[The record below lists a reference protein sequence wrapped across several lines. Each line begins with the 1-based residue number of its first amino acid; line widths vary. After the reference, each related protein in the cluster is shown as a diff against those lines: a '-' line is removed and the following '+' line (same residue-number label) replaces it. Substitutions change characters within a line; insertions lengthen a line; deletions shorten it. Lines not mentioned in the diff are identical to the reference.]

1 MKLLLSM
8 FAYPFIVRAFVVG
21 ILVSL
26 CASLLG
32 VPLVLKRYSMIG
44 DGLSHVSFGALSV
57 AVACGFAPL
66 WFSIPVVVIAAFILM
81 HVAEKSRVSA
91 DAMIAVFS
99 ASALA
104 IGVIVTS
111 LTTGMTTDVD
121 SYMFGSILAMSRSDV
136 ILSVT
141 LALCVLALY
150 ILFYHKLFS
159 VTFDESFARA
169 TGVRVG
175 TYKTILSVLTAL
187 TVVLGMRM
195 MGAMLL
201 SSLIIFPALS
211 AMRVFKS
218 FRSVVCFAAGLSV
231 MCFCLGLTGSYLLST
246 PVGATV
252 NGRDFAPHFAA
263 CLETGCTSDATE
275 LIYNPETKD
284 IEFVEPAAG
293 GKIMAVITIP
303 VLRPQVG
310 TIRPGT
316 FKIVPA
322 GKRESFEIIHE
333 SIGFDEEKIRTKLL
347 EYKAND
353 FDPEL
358 DIASCETIVCVGNGV
373 KDESL
378 DKYRELAKLLGGK
391 LAGTRPVVD
400 RELLPYKLQVGQSG
414 VIVKPKLYIGFG
426 VSGAVNHVTGV
437 DAELF
442 IAVNKD
448 ANAPIFN
455 YCDYGVV
462 GDMDEVCDHMI
473 ELLKK

>member
-1 MKLLLSM
+1 MRLLLSM

-66 WFSIPVVVIAAFILM
+66 WFSIPVVVIAAFVLM

-111 LTTGMTTDVD
+111 LTTGMTTD

-136 ILSVT
+136 FLSVT

-159 VTFDESFARA
+159 VTFDEPFARA
-169 TGVRVG
+169 TGVHVG
-175 TYKTILSVLTAL
+175 AYKTILSVLTAL

-201 SSLIIFPALS
+201 SRLIIFPAVS

-231 MCFCLGLTGSYLLST
+231 VCFCLGLTGSYLLST

-252 NGRDFAPHFAA
+252 
-263 CLETGCTSDATE
+263 
-275 LIYNPETKD
+275 
-284 IEFVEPAAG
+284 V
-293 GKIMAVITIP
+293 
-303 VLRPQVG
+303 
-310 TIRPGT
+310 
-316 FKIVPA
+316 
-322 GKRESFEIIHE
+322 
-333 SIGFDEEKIRTKLL
+333 
-347 EYKAND
+347 
-353 FDPEL
+353 
-358 DIASCETIVCVGNGV
+358 
-373 KDESL
+373 
-378 DKYRELAKLLGGK
+378 
-391 LAGTRPVVD
+391 
-400 RELLPYKLQVGQSG
+400 
-414 VIVKPKLYIGFG
+414 
-426 VSGAVNHVTGV
+426 
-437 DAELF
+437 
-442 IAVNKD
+442 
-448 ANAPIFN
+448 
-455 YCDYGVV
+455 
-462 GDMDEVCDHMI
+462 VCDLAAF
-473 ELLKK
+473 LLCCLIGRGRG